1 MKRVRI
7 YLCIMI
13 YVGLTCAKLVFPAS
27 AADLRSTVRS
37 QIATDD
43 RTAVYSA
50 ALLHRVSDPV
60 RPAASEPYTVQTPL
74 EQMEAARAAHEHA
87 FFDYLPERQLHVEPS
102 QAVAEELASAARLDA
117 AYAAREAFLAEQA
130 AFSDRAVP
138 ANVSFDITELPFQ
151 TVTPVAGVC
160 SSGFGYRMHP
170 IRQTVKYHF
179 GTDFAA
185 ESGSE
190 IRAFAAGTV
199 LAAGQD
205 AGYGNYVKLDHGD
218 GYVTLYGHC
227 SALLVQAGEHVEAG
241 ETIARVGA
249 TGQATGPHLHF
260 ELLRDGVYLNPE
272 FYLAA

>member
-1 MKRVRI
+1 
-7 YLCIMI
+7 
-13 YVGLTCAKLVFPAS
+13 
-27 AADLRSTVRS
+27 
-37 QIATDD
+37 
-43 RTAVYSA
+43 
-50 ALLHRVSDPV
+50 
-60 RPAASEPYTVQTPL
+60 
-74 EQMEAARAAHEHA
+74 
-87 FFDYLPERQLHVEPS
+87 
-102 QAVAEELASAARLDA
+102 
-117 AYAAREAFLAEQA
+117 
-130 AFSDRAVP
+130 
-138 ANVSFDITELPFQ
+138 
-151 TVTPVAGVC
+151 
-160 SSGFGYRMHP
+160 MHP

>member
-74 EQMEAARAAHEHA
+74 EQMEAARAAHAHA
-87 FFDYLPERQLHVEPS
+87 YFDYLPERQLHVEPS

-138 ANVSFDITELPFQ
+138 ANVSYDISELPFQ

-160 SSGFGYRMHP
+160 SSGFGYRISVRTSP
-170 IRQTVKYHF
+170 RNPARRSAPLRPALCLRQGRTPDTETMSSSITE
-179 GTDFAA
+179 TD
-185 ESGSE
+185 
-190 IRAFAAGTV
+190 T
-199 LAAGQD
+199 
-205 AGYGNYVKLDHGD
+205 
-218 GYVTLYGHC
+218 
-227 SALLVQAGEHVEAG
+227 
-241 ETIARVGA
+241 
-249 TGQATGPHLHF
+249 
-260 ELLRDGVYLNPE
+260 
-272 FYLAA
+272 